1 MQNKVLCFV
10 LLVEI
15 AYLLLRVDG
24 LAMRGLQRSPLKL
37 AADEKSLGAPVER
50 PKVSCLHLLSSR
62 LSMAIKEWIFGK
74 DVSFSIASLTSYEP
88 CQDI

>member
-1 MQNKVLCFV
+1 MLANGVLCFV

-62 LSMAIKEWIFGK
+62 LSIKEWILGK
-74 DVSFSIASLTSYEP
+74 DVLFSIASLMSYEA